1 MARNIIVCAVINC
14 HEVNAEN
21 VGTVVNYGK
30 ISQNVH
36 VLWWSVLDRL
46 CWLNKLSSVLRREPW
61 RTDASELSSFEGQVL
76 SIALRRDALY
86 NKLNYSCSLIG
97 SYIRSIIGQ
106 KYTMLTTSLSLFFV
120 SLFSHFCQGPISYD
134 HSKSTSNLVK
144 RCFRLTMFS

>member
-120 SLFSHFCQGPISYD
+120 SLLYKLDRFHVA
-134 HSKSTSNLVK
+134 L
-144 RCFRLTMFS
+144 RLHQDDVT